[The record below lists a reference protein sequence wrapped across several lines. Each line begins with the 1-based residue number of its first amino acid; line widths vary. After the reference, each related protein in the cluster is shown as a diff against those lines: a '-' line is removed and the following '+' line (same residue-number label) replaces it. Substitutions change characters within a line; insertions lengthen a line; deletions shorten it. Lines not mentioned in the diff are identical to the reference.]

1 MRKNEKMAVVRLVR
15 YMQQLQC
22 KLKEPSSAD
31 DVTDEEVLDILSVLW
46 QWTPNATHQM
56 PNKHMLECF
65 VGLFRGFHERTYC
78 YMRGED
84 VARIVKE
91 EYAKHSTQKKL
102 PNIRFDVHPDS
113 MSLTELYEFGKWNYK
128 PTPLADLLWDMYCNG
143 LYTEWAPRTTLEK
156 EEGK

>member
-46 QWTPNATHQM
+46 EWTPYPKHPM
-56 PNKHMLECF
+56 PNKHMLERF

-78 YMRGED
+78 YMYRED
-84 VARIVKE
+84 VARIIKE
-91 EYAKHSTQKKL
+91 EYAKPPTQKKL
-102 PNIRFDVHPDS
+102 LNIQFNVHPDS
-113 MSLTELYEFGKWNYK
+113 MSLTGLYEVGKWNYK
-128 PTPLADLLWDMYCNG
+128 QTPLADLLWDMYCNG
-143 LYTEWAPRTTLEK
+143 LYTEWSPRTTLEK
-156 EEGK
+156 KEDK